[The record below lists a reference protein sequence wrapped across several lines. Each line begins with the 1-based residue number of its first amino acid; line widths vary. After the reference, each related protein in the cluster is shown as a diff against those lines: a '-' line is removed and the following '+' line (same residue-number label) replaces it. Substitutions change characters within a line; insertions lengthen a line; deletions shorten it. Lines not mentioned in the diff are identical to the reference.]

1 MKIPGL
7 ISLLKHLISFEEL
20 ILIPELN
27 QILKSIVI
35 PFPEQITIPRSIPIP
50 APIPILE
57 PMPILERIVEPIPIG
72 KLPFPGRFR
81 IQI

>member
-27 QILKSIVI
+27 PILKSIVI
-35 PFPEQITIPRSIPIP
+35 PFPEQITIPRSIL

-57 PMPILERIVEPIPIG
+57 PIIEPIPIG